1 MLFNR
6 SRRALTHPNETNETV
21 CTSQCP
27 ARLRHRGR
35 TTHDER
41 SCERYPMPLS
51 PVSTTN
57 SESRDRENVAH
68 DLVVETRRLL
78 KKLKEAEKRNVELE
92 KESVTLRAQLLEKE
106 LEARTRSI
114 DRLNE
119 ELARTRAKGSAAEK
133 RARESAPVASPSKRP
148 RSDAD
153 TFRPR
158 FDARGSHCQRAQ
170 PSARGRR
177 FGWTQEEMCFLVDYL
192 RRKGCEQCPRRFS
205 NSLVD
210 ADLTERLQRVSGSAR
225 TARAIQEFWRV
236 RGEYVWQSV
245 MNRKRLTK
253 STPNNK
259 TQMPRWSDKERQVL
273 VEHLAKTMDVVPGV
287 GHVRGLTVTLRD
299 AKLPDEL
306 RRVNPAARRTPSA
319 IFSYWKNNTKD
330 LRRNLDS
337 FLRDG
342 GNHRNERAK
351 QHQKQAKTR
360 TKQCHKPSVPICH
373 DSVATEGAIIDN
385 GTLNPNQLIRLRK
398 TAKKLTRADGKTVY
412 QVIPGINFCQR
423 CKRTQNDGV
432 KFTQSNAMCV
442 RCSERCKEL
451 REAQKLGV
459 DPRKKRNEN
468 RVLPPIGEDGKRD
481 LLRVERIEKAREM
494 RRAIIAGDIDQLNAL
509 KARFVEEKKKF
520 RNMVEWDAK
529 IFCDAAE
536 DSKHPLRVINWALL
550 NQPNQDEINED
561 AVKCAIQRC
570 RQQINIPMGE
580 GIRYVPAVKVLKHL
594 VKCGFPVTCQA
605 LHTACAFG
613 ELDCVKYLRENV
625 RCCNFSKWDIE
636 FMMPNGEPNNLFAI
650 AAQEGHVDVLQ
661 YLYDNDCDFSTQDL
675 QGAMH
680 LAKTR
685 KPKRAKGFAQVKAYL
700 ESLPEWADMLRDM
713 ECVVID

>member
-57 SESRDRENVAH
+57 SASRDRENVAH

-92 KESVTLRAQLLEKE
+92 KELVTLRAQLLEKE

-119 ELARTRAKGSAAEK
+119 EFARTRAKGSAAEK

-192 RRKGCEQCPRRFS
+192 RRKGCEQCPRTFS

-259 TQMPRWSDKERQVL
+259 TQMPRW
-273 VEHLAKTMDVVPGV
+273 
-287 GHVRGLTVTLRD
+287 
-299 AKLPDEL
+299 
-306 RRVNPAARRTPSA
+306 
-319 IFSYWKNNTKD
+319 
-330 LRRNLDS
+330 
-337 FLRDG
+337 
-342 GNHRNERAK
+342 
-351 QHQKQAKTR
+351 
-360 TKQCHKPSVPICH
+360 
-373 DSVATEGAIIDN
+373 
-385 GTLNPNQLIRLRK
+385 
-398 TAKKLTRADGKTVY
+398 
-412 QVIPGINFCQR
+412 
-423 CKRTQNDGV
+423 
-432 KFTQSNAMCV
+432 
-442 RCSERCKEL
+442 
-451 REAQKLGV
+451 
-459 DPRKKRNEN
+459 
-468 RVLPPIGEDGKRD
+468 
-481 LLRVERIEKAREM
+481 
-494 RRAIIAGDIDQLNAL
+494 
-509 KARFVEEKKKF
+509 
-520 RNMVEWDAK
+520 
-529 IFCDAAE
+529 
-536 DSKHPLRVINWALL
+536 
-550 NQPNQDEINED
+550 
-561 AVKCAIQRC
+561 
-570 RQQINIPMGE
+570 
-580 GIRYVPAVKVLKHL
+580 
-594 VKCGFPVTCQA
+594 
-605 LHTACAFG
+605 
-613 ELDCVKYLRENV
+613 
-625 RCCNFSKWDIE
+625 
-636 FMMPNGEPNNLFAI
+636 
-650 AAQEGHVDVLQ
+650 
-661 YLYDNDCDFSTQDL
+661 
-675 QGAMH
+675 
-680 LAKTR
+680 
-685 KPKRAKGFAQVKAYL
+685 
-700 ESLPEWADMLRDM
+700 
-713 ECVVID
+713 